1 MYWLVASWRETRGER
16 LVHLGRAL
24 RCRRG
29 GGGGGV
35 QWLFT
40 YGVDPDAEIGGV
52 EGHCQGVGVG
62 VDGHRVS
69 VDGSGQQGRRG
80 AIIVQHRRQ
89 QRRRLRL
96 RAAHGDRHA
105 LSWRHIQ

>member
-1 MYWLVASWRETRGER
+1 MYWLVASWRETRDER
-16 LVHLGRAL
+16 LVHLSRAL
-24 RCRRG
+24 SRRG
-29 GGGGGV
+29 WV
-35 QWLFT
+35 KWPFT

-52 EGHCQGVGVG
+52 EGHRRGVCVG
-62 VDGHRVS
+62 VDGHWVS

-80 AIIVQHRRQ
+80 VVIVQHRRQ
-89 QRRRLRL
+89 QRRRFPL